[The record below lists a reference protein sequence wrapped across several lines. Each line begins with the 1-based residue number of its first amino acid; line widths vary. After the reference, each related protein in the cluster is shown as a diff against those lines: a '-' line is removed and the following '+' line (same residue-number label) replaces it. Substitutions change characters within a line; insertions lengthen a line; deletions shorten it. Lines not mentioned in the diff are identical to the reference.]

1 MDNLGKSQ
9 QDTSTWIKKFFDYLE
24 SILEKY
30 MQQFKDHKELATF
43 MENENNLY
51 NEDGTLTQE
60 YKIWIKKFEL
70 YCMEHP
76 VDKTIASMHTGN
88 NSRIGFLEK
97 VKDYLAYRQQ
107 LKDKYTQSDSEE
119 DWLNDV
125 LNSPEKR
132 EFFEKLIDKE
142 LELELENLSAEND

>member
-1 MDNLGKSQ
+1 MGII
-9 QDTSTWIKKFFDYLE
+9 T
-24 SILEKY
+24 
-30 MQQFKDHKELATF
+30 
-43 MENENNLY
+43 
-51 NEDGTLTQE
+51 
-60 YKIWIKKFEL
+60 
-70 YCMEHP
+70 
-76 VDKTIASMHTGN
+76 
-88 NSRIGFLEK
+88 
-97 VKDYLAYRQQ
+97 DYLAYRQQ